1 MKRSSGLHRSGG
13 ALCVGRLGV
22 WVRQLGSVAGMVL
35 ALLCG
40 LQGMARAEG
49 QVAAI
54 PVPPMQT
61 VEFDASRE
69 VFGPQTVA
77 NCVESVV
84 MFAHG
89 TTCVGIYRY
98 LPAGVND
105 GAYCGS
111 NHGDGICYNVVCKDC
126 RDLPFGWGTAG
137 WWTYTFR
144 EGHAY
149 SCPANAS
156 GFIESPTCTCNDDY
170 TADSTATRCV
180 PTVEVP
186 WASAPP
192 PPECEVCKGNP
203 IYPLRGVKH
212 EVLDTGLAIG
222 RTTLQFSYD
231 NGSMIPK
238 LPAALAGVSG
248 KQQRGGVL
256 GSSLWFSNLH
266 RRVSLGA
273 DRSSAGSSTL
283 PMPTVFDRGTGVA
296 KTMTRIGSGELS
308 AEPGNADR
316 FIPLAGGGYI
326 YTDSA
331 SNVQETYTNTG
342 QLTAMAWADRT
353 RISFTYDSTGLLTQ
367 ASDNRGR
374 SLSFTYVDPG
384 AGLARR
390 LSTITDAGGQVT
402 TLTHDSQNNL
412 TGITWRDGKS
422 RSFLYENTALPWALT
437 GVGDERG
444 IRYATFGYDAQG
456 RAISTEHAGGVE
468 RYAVSYTT
476 PPSIR
481 VTEQGDANGKVR
493 FQDWNLPTGTV
504 MTEPSGQ
511 TTTWSAIS
519 VNGKNLFSAQGQQ
532 GGAGSLASSRS
543 QSYDANGNIASRDN
557 FNGTR
562 TCYVNDLARN
572 LVITSV
578 VGLTTQDC
586 SAVTPANASLP
597 AGATKTSTQWH
608 PDWSLPT
615 KVAAPKQITTYV
627 YNGQPDPFAGNA
639 TISCA
644 PGTAS
649 LLDGKPAASLCKRV
663 VQQTADVDGHLGFN
677 ATPQAGATVIVTTW
691 TYNEDGQVL
700 TVTDADSGTT
710 TYVYYTDTTA
720 THTRGDL
727 QSITTSLG
735 KVTTFNEYNKLGQVL
750 QSTDPRGVVT
760 VNTYD
765 LRQRLLTTTVNGLT
779 TTYTWDAAGQLTR
792 VTEPDGTWVGF
803 EYDDA
808 HRRIAATDDDGNRI
822 DYVLDNAGNQTAERA
837 KDPTGSLK
845 RTVARLMDA
854 LGRAQQGTGRE

>member
-1 MKRSSGLHRSGG
+1 
-13 ALCVGRLGV
+13 
-22 WVRQLGSVAGMVL
+22 MVL

-40 LQGMARAEG
+40 LQGLAHAEG

-156 GFIESPTCTCNDDY
+156 GFIESPTCTCNDGY
-170 TADSTATRCV
+170 RPDSTASQCT
-180 PTVEVP
+180 PDTVVP

-222 RTTLQFSYD
+222 RTTLQFTYD
-231 NGSMIPK
+231 NANRIPTTTGALTDVAVAENRSTVMGS
-238 LPAALAGVSG
+238 
-248 KQQRGGVL
+248 QQW
-256 GSSLWFSNLH
+256 SSNLH
-266 RRVSLGA
+266 RRVNLVTI
-273 DRSSAGSSTL
+273 SAGDSAPGL
-283 PMPTVFDRGTGVA
+283 PVPTVFPRGNGA
-296 KTMTRIGSGELS
+296 SKTMTSTDGGPRVG
-308 AEPGNADR
+308 EPGNADR
-316 FIPLAGGGYI
+316 FVQLPGGDYL
-326 YTDSA
+326 YTDGR
-331 SNVQETYTNTG
+331 SNVQETYTG
-342 QLTAMAWADRT
+342 L
-353 RISFTYDSTGLLTQ
+353 GLLTALAWPDGTRIAFTYSGTGMNTLSQ
-367 ASDNRGR
+367 VSDNLGR
-374 SLSFTYVDPG
+374 SLGFGYTVFTDG
-384 AGLARR
+384 ALR
-390 LSTITDAGGQVT
+390 LSSITDASGQVT
-402 TLTHDSQNNL
+402 TLSHDSRNNL
-412 TGITWRDGKS
+412 VGITWADGKTKS
-422 RSFLYENTALPWALT
+422 LLYENAALPWALT

-456 RAISTEHAGGVE
+456 RAISTEHAGGVD
-468 RYAVSYTT
+468 RYTVSYTT
-476 PPSIR
+476 PPSIQ
-481 VTEQGDANGKVR
+481 VTQQSYGSAVAR
-493 FQDWNLPTGTV
+493 FHTWSLPTGTV

-519 VNGKNLFSAQGQQ
+519 LNGKNLFSAQGQQ

-586 SAVTPANASLP
+586 NAVTPVNASLP

-615 KVAAPKQITTYV
+615 KVAAPRQITTYV

-644 PGTAS
+644 PSAAT

-663 VQQTADVDGHLGFN
+663 VQQTTDADGHLGFS

-700 TVTDADSGTT
+700 TVADADSGTT

-750 QSTDPRGVVT
+750 RSTDDNGVVT

-765 LRQRLLTTTVNGLT
+765 LRQRLLSSTVGSDAT
-779 TTYTWDAAGQLTR
+779 SYTYDAAGQLKQ
-792 VTEPDGTWVGF
+792 VMLPNGAWVGF
-803 EYDDA
+803 DYDDA
-808 HRRIAATDDDGNRI
+808 HRQVAVYDHKSNRI
-822 DYVLDNAGNQTAERA
+822 DYVLDNAGNRTSEKA
-837 KDPTGSLK
+837 KDPAGTLK
-845 RTVARLMDA
+845 RTLARVMDA